1 MEPIINAETDAKE
14 KAMEY
19 LIGIVLAL
27 GISLGATAVGFDRER
42 SFYPTVLIV
51 IAFLYGLF
59 AILGGS
65 THALL
70 LEALPMALFV
80 TAAVTGFK
88 KHLGW
93 VIAGL
98 IGHGLFDYVHG
109 YFISNPGV
117 PAYWPGFCGTYDVVA
132 GAYLAFLVK
141 RSRIGVPPS
150 SCARAK

>member
-1 MEPIINAETDAKE
+1 
-14 KAMEY
+14 MEY
-19 LIGIVLAL
+19 LIGLFLAL
-27 GISLGATAVGFDRER
+27 GISIGATVIGFDRER

-70 LEALPMALFV
+70 LELLPGTLFAI
-80 TAAVTGFK
+80 AAVTGFK
-88 KHLGW
+88 KGLW
-93 VIAGL
+93 WCVAGL

-109 YFISNPGV
+109 YIISNPGV

-132 GAYLAFLVK
+132 GAYLAYRL
-141 RSRIGVPPS
+141 RLSRG
-150 SCARAK
+150 ARRISA